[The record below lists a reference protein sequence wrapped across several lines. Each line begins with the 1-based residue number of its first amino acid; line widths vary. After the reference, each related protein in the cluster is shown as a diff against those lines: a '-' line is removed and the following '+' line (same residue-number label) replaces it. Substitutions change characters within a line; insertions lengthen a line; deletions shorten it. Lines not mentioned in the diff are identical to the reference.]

1 MTNVIKNDGIKI
13 TRLDRFSS
21 TNQLLGPKLIANQ
34 KDRESFPDLFRFLF
48 HSYSTL
54 KRYGYTGC

>member
-1 MTNVIKNDGIKI
+1 MTNVIKNDGTEI

-21 TNQLLGPKLIANQ
+21 ANQLLGPKLIANE

-48 HSYSTL
+48 NLYSTL

>member
-1 MTNVIKNDGIKI
+1 MTNVIKNDGTEII
-13 TRLDRFSS
+13 RLNRFSS
-21 TNQLLGPKLIANQ
+21 PNQLLGPKLIANQ

-54 KRYGYTGC
+54 KRYG

>member
-1 MTNVIKNDGIKI
+1 MTNVIKNDEIKI

-21 TNQLLGPKLIANQ
+21 PSQLPAQKFIANQ

>member
-1 MTNVIKNDGIKI
+1 MSQKNDGIEI
-13 TRLDRFSS
+13 TRLGQFSS
-21 TNQLLGPKLIANQ
+21 PNQLLGPKLIANQ

>member
-1 MTNVIKNDGIKI
+1 MTNVIKNDEIKI

-21 TNQLLGPKLIANQ
+21 PSQLSAQKLIVNQ

-48 HSYSTL
+48 NLYSTL

>member
-21 TNQLLGPKLIANQ
+21 PSQLSAQKLIANQ

-48 HSYSTL
+48 NLYSTL

>member
-1 MTNVIKNDGIKI
+1 MSLKMMEQKLLDWIDFLAPISYQLKI
-13 TRLDRFSS
+13 SL
-21 TNQLLGPKLIANQ
+21 QAK

-54 KRYGYTGC
+54 KRYG

>member
-1 MTNVIKNDGIKI
+1 MSLKMMEQKLLDWIDFLAPISYPVKI
-13 TRLDRFSS
+13 SLQT
-21 TNQLLGPKLIANQ
+21 K

>member
-21 TNQLLGPKLIANQ
+21 PSQLSAQKLIANE

>member
-1 MTNVIKNDGIKI
+1 MTNVIKNDGTEI
-13 TRLDRFSS
+13 TKLDRFSS
-21 TNQLLGPKLIANQ
+21 PNQLLIPKLIANE

>member
-1 MTNVIKNDGIKI
+1 MTNVIKNDGTEI
-13 TRLDRFSS
+13 TRLDLFSS

-48 HSYSTL
+48 NLYSTL
-54 KRYGYTGC
+54 KRYG

>member
-1 MTNVIKNDGIKI
+1 MSLKMMEQKLLDWIDFLAPISYWVQNSLQIK
-13 TRLDRFSS
+13 
-21 TNQLLGPKLIANQ
+21 
-34 KDRESFPDLFRFLF
+34 KDREFFPDLFRFLF

>member
-21 TNQLLGPKLIANQ
+21 PNQLLIPKLIANE

-54 KRYGYTGC
+54 KRYG

>member
-1 MTNVIKNDGIKI
+1 MSLKMMEQEL
-13 TRLDRFSS
+13 LDWIDFLAPISYWVQNS
-21 TNQLLGPKLIANQ
+21 LQTK

-48 HSYSTL
+48 NLYSTL